1 MSVYVLCVNSI
12 RFILSICSIPLTLCF
27 VFVFILFSVLPY
39 GEIKLCITQCGMT
52 ATLTPLNSTTSKW
65 KPASLS
71 SHHHK
76 KLQWWTNR
84 KSYMDYLNWTFQTRL
99 ITSFVT
105 LCCSQCTKS
114 CLNYILSWRYAAV
127 SVQRAAWTIGL
138 SFRALVLL
146 EIVAPSFWWFLVV
159 IWWRCPARLPSWL
172 MTVPSTVT
180 LVGAYV
186 VLYVNSSTNSSYCLQ
201 TNKLTRPRT
210 TSSRLSPGGVNARMK
225 KCRTKTLVGKT

>member
-114 CLNYILSWRYAAV
+114 CLNYRPILSCTCATRNRRTFV
-127 SVQRAAWTIGL
+127 
-138 SFRALVLL
+138 LV
-146 EIVAPSFWWFLVV
+146 IS
-159 IWWRCPARLPSWL
+159 CCHL